1 MRKLTIIV
9 AVMGAS
15 LLVACAGNTV
25 AADEQS
31 FNASYEAAEA
41 ARKQAASMNYEWRD
55 TGKMLKQAKEAS
67 DKGDYVTA
75 DKLAKK
81 AEMQGKMAVAQAKE
95 QEQLWQSAV
104 VK

>member
-1 MRKLTIIV
+1 MRKLSTIV

-15 LLVACAGNTV
+15 LLVASAGYTMS
-25 AADEQS
+25 ADEKS
-31 FNASYEAAEA
+31 FNASYEAADA
-41 ARKQAASMNYEWRD
+41 ARKKAASMGYEWRD
-55 TGKMLKQAKEAS
+55 TGKILKESKEAA

-95 QEQLWQSAV
+95 QEQLWQAAV